1 MKRSIQEIIE
11 LLVFGLIA
19 LLVGTGL
26 LWVVGWAFGGVGYVL
41 KLLAGLIW
49 SLLRF
54 VVPIAV
60 VGAAVYALVRLLQG
74 QRNERAET
82 AASTQGSVSTS
93 DTTGAPR
100 TGSASAGA
108 GASAA
113 STPASPPPAAEATST
128 KAVEPESQRA
138 AVVEE
143 AVEEEVRDTD
153 VGMGVNDE
161 DRMRARPQPEP
172 KEPLN
177 HAGEGD
183 ETSGDESQGGSPERD
198 TDEDARR

>member
-11 LLVFGLIA
+11 LLVLGLIA

-26 LWVVGWAFGGVGYVL
+26 LWVVGWTFGGVGYLL

-54 VVPIAV
+54 VVPNAM

-74 QRNERAET
+74 QRTERPDT
-82 AASTQGSVSTS
+82 AATTHGSTTASKTV
-93 DTTGAPR
+93 DTAPAR
-100 TGSASAGA
+100 TGTPPA
-108 GASAA
+108 
-113 STPASPPPAAEATST
+113 TKPASPPPAAEATTT

-143 AVEEEVRDTD
+143 AVQDADTAERDRTR
-153 VGMGVNDE
+153 
-161 DRMRARPQPEP
+161 DRTGQGSQSTPEP
-172 KEPLN
+172 ASEDD
-177 HAGEGD
+177 GEQDDEGD
-183 ETSGDESQGGSPERD
+183 SGSLGEDA
-198 TDEDARR
+198 DEDARR